1 MMFAQSGPVK
11 VFVATRPVD
20 FRKGIDGLALA
31 VQEMIWLDPFCGA
44 IFVFRAKRADR
55 IKLLIW
61 DQTGMVLVQK
71 RLEGGKFV
79 WPQVRDGVMRM
90 SPAQL
95 AALFEDEED
104 QETVRGTVSPTN
116 DWRLVRPERARRP
129 LAAG

>member
-1 MMFAQSGPVK
+1 MIRADQLWLAVE
-11 VFVATRPVD
+11 PVD
-20 FRKGIDGLALA
+20 MRLGIDGLSLKVLQALGRSPCDGSA
-31 VQEMIWLDPFCGA
+31 YA
-44 IFVFRAKRADR
+44 FRNRAGNR

-61 DQTGMVLVQK
+61 DQTGMVLVHK

-90 SPAQL
+90 SSAQL
-95 AALFEDEED
+95 AALFE
-104 QETVRGTVSPTN
+104 GL